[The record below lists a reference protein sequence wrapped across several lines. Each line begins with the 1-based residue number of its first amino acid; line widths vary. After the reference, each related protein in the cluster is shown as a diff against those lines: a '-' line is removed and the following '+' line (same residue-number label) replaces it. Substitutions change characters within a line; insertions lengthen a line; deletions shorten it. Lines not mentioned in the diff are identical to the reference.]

1 MGRPECGTPGFFH
14 SGARDDD
21 DANLVSGFM
30 VDVES
35 QQFHSLYYD
44 D

>member
-1 MGRPECGTPGFFH
+1 MGRPECGIPELFH
-14 SGARDDD
+14 SGARDDN
-21 DANLVSGFM
+21 DANSLSGFR